1 MWHLIRT
8 AIITM
13 AMTALF
19 AGAASADAAPKTI
32 LAFGDSLTAGYGLAR
47 SESFASQ
54 LEARLKKEGL
64 PITVINGG
72 VSGDTTAG
80 GLRRLDYALRK
91 NPDVVILELGANDML
106 RATHPDV
113 TRANLEKMLDT
124 LKARKIP
131 VLLAGM
137 RAFSNLPQ
145 LDAAYVAMYRDLARK
160 YDAILYPFFLEGV
173 AGNAALNLE
182 DGVHPTA
189 DGIAVI
195 VEKILPSVAQL
206 LTKTKSE

>member
-1 MWHLIRT
+1 
-8 AIITM
+8 M